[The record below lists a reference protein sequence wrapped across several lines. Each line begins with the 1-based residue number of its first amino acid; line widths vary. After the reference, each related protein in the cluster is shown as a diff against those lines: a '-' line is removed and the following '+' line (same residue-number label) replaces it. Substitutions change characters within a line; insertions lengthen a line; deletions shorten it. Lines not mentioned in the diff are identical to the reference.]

1 MLKLT
6 DWEDRSTVY
15 IAAKHICG
23 MFRAE
28 AYDDK
33 PASTLVDTAARSYQ
47 VKETPEQI
55 MAMPE
60 MQYEMYPAFAIAA
73 DGQVSKI
80 GKY

>member
-23 MFRAE
+23 MYRI
-28 AYDDK
+28 K
-33 PASTLVDTAARSYQ
+33 PASTLVDTPARSYQ

-55 MAMPE
+55 IAMPE
-60 MQYEMYPAFAIAA
+60 MQYELYPAFNIGN
-73 DGQVSKI
+73 DGKVSKI
-80 GKY
+80 